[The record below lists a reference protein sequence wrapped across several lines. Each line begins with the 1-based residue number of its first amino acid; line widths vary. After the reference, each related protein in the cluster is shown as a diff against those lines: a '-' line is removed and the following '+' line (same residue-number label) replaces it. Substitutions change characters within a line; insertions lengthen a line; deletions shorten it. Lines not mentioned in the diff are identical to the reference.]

1 MIADLDELQTKFL
14 KTIDSFFP
22 EDHYISKEDLLAKAA
37 SEISVS
43 ASRILEYFY
52 LPTKKRDSQKALPHL
67 KNILKWS
74 TVIADLMEV
83 ECPTEGEIDLFYE
96 GWPDVIVHDGILAA
110 ICVNNRV
117 AGIVLDYFTEDI
129 DDEVVGDDIWG
140 LFSLVD
146 LLSQRI
152 GLKFDDVLRYATD

>member
-14 KTIDSFFP
+14 KTIDTFFP
-22 EDHYISKEDLLAKAA
+22 EDYYISKEDLLAKSA
-37 SEISVS
+37 SEISISS
-43 ASRILEYFY
+43 AKMLEYFY
-52 LPTKKRDSQKALPHL
+52 LPMKKRDSQKALPHL

-83 ECPTEGEIDLFYE
+83 ECPTESEIDIFYD
-96 GWPDVIVHDGILAA
+96 GWPDVIAHDGVLAT

-129 DDEVVGDDIWG
+129 DEEVVGDDVWG

-152 GLKFDDVLRYATD
+152 GLKFDDVLRYAVD